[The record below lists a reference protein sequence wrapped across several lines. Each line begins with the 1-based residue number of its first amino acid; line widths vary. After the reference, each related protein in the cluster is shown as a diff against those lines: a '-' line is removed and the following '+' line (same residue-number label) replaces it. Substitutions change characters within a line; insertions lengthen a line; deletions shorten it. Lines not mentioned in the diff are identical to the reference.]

1 MVKKLLGIVTI
12 IGLLMACSNEGNQTN
27 NNQIIDDKNDQE
39 EEVKKKFRK
48 MMEINWIQ
56 KMWLKIMK
64 LTWRFI
70 QALPKQ

>member
-39 EEVKKKFRK
+39 EEVKESGK
-48 MMEINWIQ
+48 
-56 KMWLKIMK
+56 
-64 LTWRFI
+64 
-70 QALPKQ
+70 